1 MDERL
6 RKIAEEYISDFKQK
20 RELNYVVKSSI
31 PIIWFGDMEK
41 YLASPKKVVT
51 VGLNPSFNE
60 FSEKRIHLRCEDL
73 CAGKLYCAL
82 NNYFKIN
89 PYRSYFN
96 HFNKILEVQNATY
109 NVALG
114 NKSTAIHIDVFSSI
128 ATDPTW
134 GKLSKIQQNEINQFG
149 LFQKLLDYLSPNVIL
164 ISIAKQTILDIFH
177 LETNDLIYK
186 KHSSNG
192 PELEIYKQNN
202 RLIIYGR
209 NRKGSPFSVE
219 NEIIDNTKEFLTNKY
234 EQNDK
239 FVIYEQSQIKNPF
252 LVNGDIIDNVQNFLT
267 KERKKEMKK
276 NVYPFDGGEF
286 LGKIGAVWFV
296 SYCYFRNINST
307 HRNWQNISTA
317 NYRISIYNRTE
328 QYHKFWLQKVLQM
341 NDINLEKNTIGLQS
355 EQVKKMAMELLG
367 KLR

>member
-6 RKIAEEYISDFKQK
+6 KEIIEEYISDFKQK
-20 RELNYVVKSSI
+20 RELDFIVKSSI
-31 PIIWFGDMEK
+31 PIVWFGDIEK
-41 YLASPKKVVT
+41 YLTSTKKVVT
-51 VGLNPSFNE
+51 VGLNPSLNE
-60 FSEKRIHLRCEDL
+60 FSKKRIHIHCEDL
-73 CAGKLYCAL
+73 CADKLYCAL
-82 NNYFKIN
+82 NNYFKID
-89 PYRSYFN
+89 PYRNYFN

-109 NVALG
+109 NVGLRD
-114 NKSTAIHIDVFSSI
+114 KSTAIHIDVFSSM
-128 ATDPTW
+128 ATNPMW
-134 GKLSKIQQNEINQFG
+134 GKLSKFQQNTINQFG
-149 LFQKLLDYLSPNVIL
+149 LFKKLLDYLSPNVIL
-164 ISIAKQTILDIFH
+164 ISVKRQIVLDTFN
-177 LETNDLIYK
+177 LKPNCLIYE

-219 NEIIDNTKEFLTNKY
+219 NEIIDNAKEFLTNKY
-234 EQNDK
+234 DQNDK
-239 FVIYEQSQIKNPF
+239 IIIYEQSQIKNPF
-252 LVNGDIIDNVQNFLT
+252 LVNGDITNNVQNFST
-267 KERKKEMKK
+267 KEKKKETKK

-296 SYCYFRNINST
+296 SYCYFKNVNST

-355 EQVKKMAMELLG
+355 EKIKKMAMELLG